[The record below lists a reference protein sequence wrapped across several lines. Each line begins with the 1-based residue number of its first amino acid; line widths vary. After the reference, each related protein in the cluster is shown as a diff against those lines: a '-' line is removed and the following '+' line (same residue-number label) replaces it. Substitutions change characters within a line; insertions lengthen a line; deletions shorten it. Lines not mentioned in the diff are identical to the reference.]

1 MAYPNIIVP
10 YFFIG
15 KKKII
20 FDYGEETPMRNIYD
34 RIVHAVLGGNTDT
47 VRAQVEEALTRGF
60 NVMDILNH
68 GLLRAMHIV
77 GDRFERNE
85 IYVTELLISA
95 RGVQEGISV
104 IRPYLMEDDEF
115 IKAVEK
121 YPKLFTGFS
130 DTTINHFMCY
140 KLGLSTYYGPN
151 FIYSR
156 VCKFILRG
164 G

>member
-1 MAYPNIIVP
+1 
-10 YFFIG
+10 
-15 KKKII
+15 
-20 FDYGEETPMRNIYD
+20 MRNIYD

-47 VRAQVEEALTRGF
+47 DRAQVEEALARGF

-104 IRPYLMEDDEF
+104 IRPYLMEDEEDLVLTF
-115 IKAVEK
+115 L
-121 YPKLFTGFS
+121 PTFQSGFQSFHLFV
-130 DTTINHFMCY
+130 H
-140 KLGLSTYYGPN
+140 L
-151 FIYSR
+151 
-156 VCKFILRG
+156 
-164 G
+164 